1 MEDKMSEDVEKMLRE
16 LDSASMA
23 IKKQMGG
30 KGGEGAEAKY
40 GQAYQALVK
49 VGAKP
54 QLREKYR

>member
-1 MEDKMSEDVEKMLRE
+1 MSDDVDRLT
-16 LDSASMA
+16 SAFNAASTV

-30 KGGEGAEAKY
+30 KTGDGAEKVY

-54 QLREKYR
+54 QIRKKYR